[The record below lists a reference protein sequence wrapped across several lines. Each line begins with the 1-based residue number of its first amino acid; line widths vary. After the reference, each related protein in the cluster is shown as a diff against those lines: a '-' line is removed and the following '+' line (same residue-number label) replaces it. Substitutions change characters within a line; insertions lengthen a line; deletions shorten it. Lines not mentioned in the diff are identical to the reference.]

1 MDSKDLNPNA
11 SMPSKPGPV
20 RTPNQE
26 LLHTHTRIVERDEDR
41 PNMIL
46 GTSSQSKSA
55 ADAIRA
61 AQKAGEPTVTMV
73 FPKRVLL
80 QYRLGQ
86 LVEFLPGIQEVPLS
100 MADHQY
106 LEANG
111 VHKYTPPKPPEP
123 PVMIPTGAPVEAEGE
138 DAGDQDYTET
148 DEDETP
154 SPEGEQAV
162 TRPNAP
168 PKKKKGK

>member
-1 MDSKDLNPNA
+1 MANEQPADRNPNA
-11 SMPSKPGPV
+11 SMPSKPGVV

-80 QYRLGQ
+80 QYKLGQ
-86 LVEFLPGIQEVPLS
+86 LVEFLPGIQEVPVS
-100 MADHQY
+100 MANHQY

-111 VHKYTPPKPPEP
+111 VQRYTPPKPPEP
-123 PVMIPTGAPVEAEGE
+123 PVMIPTGAPVEDE
-138 DAGDQDYTET
+138 DDQDFSET